1 MGQLAGDR
9 AMNIRMGMGLVLLVT
24 GCGSGGA
31 DELEVQHRVPVSTQE
46 VTADSIA
53 EIVDLVGRLTP
64 PPGGEASL
72 TAPTDGV
79 VRSILVQVGQPVARG
94 KLLLTVDAPDL
105 EAAARSQRAQ
115 AVAAQQ
121 ALERQRELVR
131 AGVASQK
138 QLEEATAAATAALAA
153 ATAAEELQRGTN
165 IVSPIAGSVQQISV
179 NTGERVQSGA
189 SLVQVVNGKTLTIV
203 ATVPAPILARLR
215 IGMLATIIVEG
226 ISDTVSGA
234 VQGVSPGV
242 DTTTNAGTVVIRIPS
257 QPSSFRAGAGATA
270 RVVTDMRRNVLV
282 VPDSA
287 LVVLGATPNVFVLQ
301 PDTTVKAILVEV
313 GARSPGRVQIIGA
326 VKPGDRVVTTGAY
339 GLSDGMHVV
348 PDSTPP
354 ARDSP

>member
-1 MGQLAGDR
+1 MKA
-9 AMNIRMGMGLVLLVT
+9 GMGLGLALLIVA
-24 GCGSGGA
+24 CGSGGEEEA
-31 DELEVQHRVPVSTQE
+31 EVQHRVPVGIQE
-46 VTADSIA
+46 VAEDSIA

-79 VRSILVQVGQPVARG
+79 IGSILVQVGQSVGRG

-105 EAAARSQRAQ
+105 AAAARSQRAQ

-121 ALERQRELVR
+121 ELDRQRELLR

-138 QLEEATAAATAALAA
+138 QLEEATAAATAAQAA
-153 ATAAEELQRGTN
+153 ATAAEELQARTN

-189 SLVQVVNGKTLTIV
+189 SLVQVVNGRTLTLV

-215 IGMLATIIVEG
+215 IGMPATIVAEG
-226 ISDTVSGA
+226 APDTVPGE

-242 DTTTNAGTVVIRIPS
+242 DTVTNAGTVVIRIRG
-257 QPSSFRAGAGATA
+257 QPSSFRSGAGASA
-270 RVVTDMRRNVLV
+270 RVSVATLHDVLL

-287 LVVLGATPNVFVLQ
+287 LVVVGATATIFIVQ
-301 PDTTVKAILVEV
+301 PDSTVKAVPIEV
-313 GARSPGRVQIIGA
+313 RARSGGRVAVSGA
-326 VKPGDRVVTTGAY
+326 VKRSDRVVTTGAY

-348 PDSTPP
+348 PAAEEAAASDSQ
-354 ARDSP
+354 